1 LGSSLLAA
9 SPVFAQETASVVT
22 SASTAEPGASVEP
35 SPAASLQIPAN
46 LPVEFEFVVPISSSS
61 AKNDQFFPIRVSQD
75 VRWNGALLIP
85 AGTMGQG
92 QVVHAARSGWGG
104 KAGELIVAARYI
116 DIAGVHIP
124 LRRFRMG
131 GVGTGT
137 DRASEAI
144 AVAAMVPLAGFLM
157 NGGDKEIAV
166 GTRANAIVAADTLV
180 TPPQLQP
187 APAGDQHIPN

>member
-1 LGSSLLAA
+1 LLTA
-9 SPVFAQETASVVT
+9 SPVFAQDTASVVP
-22 SASTAEPGASVEP
+22 SVSGVEAAASAEPA
-35 SPAASLQIPAN
+35 PAASLRIPAN
-46 LPVEFEFVVPISSSS
+46 LPVEFEFVGPISSKS
-61 AKNDQFFPIRVSQD
+61 AKNDQFFPIRITQD
-75 VRWNGALLIP
+75 VRWNGALMIP

-104 KAGELIVAARYI
+104 KAGELIVAARHI
-116 DIAGVHIP
+116 DMGGVHIP

-137 DRASEAI
+137 DRASEAV

-157 NGGDKEIAV
+157 NGGEKEIAI

-180 TPPQLQP
+180 TPPQAQP
-187 APAGDQHIPN
+187 VPATDQQIPN

>member
-1 LGSSLLAA
+1 M
-9 SPVFAQETASVVT
+9 P
-22 SASTAEPGASVEP
+22 
-35 SPAASLQIPAN
+35 I
-46 LPVEFEFVVPISSSS
+46 EFEFVDPISSKS
-61 AKNDQFFPIRVSQD
+61 AKNDQFFPIRITQD
-75 VRWNGALLIP
+75 VRWNGALMIP

-137 DRASEAI
+137 DRASEAV

-157 NGGDKEIAV
+157 NGGEKEIAI

-180 TPPQLQP
+180 TPPQAQP
-187 APAGDQHIPN
+187 VPTTDQQIPN